1 MELAGSS
8 VWWYLLEPI
17 LRGSCVWSLVCVCA
31 PQPEDRKMIQF
42 FCELGRRRN
51 ARGKKRGFFNKV
63 LLFIEGNRRADV
75 KVHVFHELKSCFA
88 FFTPQLNSLAY
99 CGGGAVLQGEEV
111 AGWAPQQA
119 GFRVLPLSGAQG
131 SGVKASEE
139 DGWNEMQ
146 KQICSIVMY
155 MSDDEVLQPRLTAP
169 GQRVTVTKFT
179 SIPLPSIHPFSIT
192 A

>member
-1 MELAGSS
+1 
-8 VWWYLLEPI
+8 
-17 LRGSCVWSLVCVCA
+17 
-31 PQPEDRKMIQF
+31 MIQS

-75 KVHVFHELKSCFA
+75 KVHVFHELKSRFA

-99 CGGGAVLQGEEV
+99 CGAVLQGEEV
-111 AGWAPQQA
+111 AGCAPQQA
-119 GFRVLPLSGAQG
+119 GFRVLPPSGVQG

-146 KQICSIVMY
+146 KKICSIVMY
-155 MSDDEVLQPRLTAP
+155 
-169 GQRVTVTKFT
+169 VTT
-179 SIPLPSIHPFSIT
+179 
-192 A
+192 